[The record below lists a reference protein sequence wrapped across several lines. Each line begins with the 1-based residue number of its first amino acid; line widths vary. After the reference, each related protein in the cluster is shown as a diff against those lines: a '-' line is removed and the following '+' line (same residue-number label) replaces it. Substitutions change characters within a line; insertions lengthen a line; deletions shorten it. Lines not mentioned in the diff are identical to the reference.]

1 MMLALLAL
9 TAALLDTPA
18 PPRAEVNDGCLAC
31 HGDTA
36 LNQTLPSGETRSL
49 HVDAVTFGTS
59 VHGEKLSCLD
69 CHPDMSE
76 LPHPERKFASMRQA
90 SLAYYE
96 QCKRC
101 HYATFAKTLDSAHQ
115 AALARGDVTAP
126 LCMDCHG
133 THDIVTPNQP
143 RGRISRTC
151 AKCHEGVSRT
161 YEKSVHGKALLAD
174 NNPDVPVCND
184 CHRSHDV
191 AGPHA
196 EQWRSHTPELCASCH
211 GDEQVMGKY
220 GLSTLVH
227 RTYVSDFHGVTAR
240 LRGQDDPRNVP
251 VVARCTDCHGV
262 HDIMKVDDPESPVVK
277 ANLVKTC
284 RQCHEDATE
293 NFPAAW
299 LSHYE
304 PSWEKSPLVKSVTVA
319 YQVLIPFMIG
329 GLLLQILL
337 HLWRVVVNR

>member
-1 MMLALLAL
+1 MLFAVLAL
-9 TAALLDTPA
+9 TAALSDPS
-18 PPRAEVNDGCLAC
+18 PPTRTEVNEGCLAC
-31 HGDTA
+31 HGEPSMT
-36 LNQTLPSGETRSL
+36 QTLPSGESRSL

-76 LPHPERKFASMRQA
+76 LPHPERGFTSKRQA

-101 HYATFAKTLDSAHQ
+101 HYSTFAKTLDSAHQ

-133 THDIVTPNQP
+133 THDIVTPNLP

-161 YEKSVHGKALLAD
+161 YEQSVHGKALLTE
-174 NNPDVPVCND
+174 NNPDVPVCSD

-196 EQWRSHTPELCASCH
+196 EQWRAHTPELCASCH
-211 GDEQVMGKY
+211 ADEQVMSKY

-227 RTYVSDFHGVTAR
+227 RTYVADFHGVTAR
-240 LRGQDDPRNVP
+240 LRGQGDPRDVP

-262 HDIMKVDDPESPVVK
+262 HDITKVDDPESPVVK

-284 RQCHEDATE
+284 RQCHADASE

-304 PSWEKSPLVKSVTVA
+304 PSWQKTPLVKSVTVA
-319 YQVLIPFMIG
+319 YQFLIPFMIG
-329 GLLLQILL
+329 GLILQILL